1 MKEYIVIAHSE
12 ADIDSVHD
20 DLIVNTSFNTAVNQS
35 TVPTRAVGVA
45 NAREGMPVM
54 THYYLTDSEAVK
66 LAKDPRVAAVHVPPT
81 YTSRTPHAIP
91 KALVPLNA
99 IQRPVAYNN
108 VIGNFNRNGILDSYN
123 VNWGLRRTSLPAPES
138 VIGNTYNYDRAGA
151 GVDIVIMDDG
161 VQPNHP
167 EFMDSTGVSR
177 VQTIDW
183 FKASGVPGK
192 MPIHHYNTDCSL
204 GGGEHGTH
212 VAGIAAGKT
221 YGYAKSARI
230 YSLRVF
236 GDASERV
243 PDDLHFDLLLGW
255 HQRKPVDPNTG
266 VKRPTVLNM
275 SWGYAWYY
283 SNESFAPDVATIAST
298 NYRGSVR
305 NYNTPQRRN
314 INYGQVYEMH
324 GFRVTSEDVA
334 CQMCE
339 NAGIIVIRSA
349 GNSRHKIDVPNGA
362 DYNNFYT
369 IGATWAG
376 YIPAGNPIYYHRG
389 PSPMSAN
396 AIVVSSVKDTTVI
409 NNSTLMEQ
417 IDYYSERGPGCAVAA
432 PGTNI
437 TSSTSRTTT
446 FPIMLYRYGT
456 QANSTV
462 EHSTKISGT
471 SMAGPQATGVIA
483 LYMANNPTA
492 KAAAV
497 KTWISSMGIKNQIST
512 TTTNNDWANQYALQ
526 GGPNN
531 YLYNPYHNG
540 YTGP

>member
-12 ADIDSVHD
+12 ADIDSVHN
-20 DLIVNTSFNTAVNQS
+20 DLIVNTSFNAAVNQA
-35 TVPTRAVGVA
+35 TVPTREVAVA

-54 THYYLTDSEAVK
+54 THYYLTDSEAAK
-66 LAKDPRVAAVHVPPT
+66 LAKDSRVAAVHMPPT
-81 YTSRTPHAIP
+81 YESRKAHVVP
-91 KALVPLNA
+91 KPLVPLNA
-99 IQRPVAYNN
+99 IQRPVAYNG
-108 VIGNFNRNGILDSYN
+108 VIGNFNRNGLLDSYN
-123 VNWGLRRTSLPAPES
+123 VNWGLRRTSLAAPES
-138 VIGNTYNYDRAGA
+138 VIGSTYNYDRAGV
-151 GVDIVIMDDG
+151 GVDVVIMDDG
-161 VQPNHP
+161 VEPNHP

-192 MPIHHYNTDCSL
+192 MPIHHYNTDYST

-236 GDASERV
+236 GDDTERV
-243 PDDLHFDLLLGW
+243 PDNLHFDLLLGW

-275 SWGYAWYY
+275 SWGYAWAY
-283 SNESFAPDVATIAST
+283 SNDIYAPNVATITST
-298 NYRGSVR
+298 SYRGALR
-305 NYNTPQRRN
+305 NYNSLQRRN
-314 INYGQVYEMH
+314 INYGQVGEMH
-324 GFRVTSEDVA
+324 GTRVVSEDVA

-349 GNSRHKIDVPNGA
+349 GNSSHKIDVPGGP
-362 DYNNFYT
+362 DYNNYYT
-369 IGATWAG
+369 TNDVWAG
-376 YIPAGNPIYYHRG
+376 YIPAGSPIYYHRG
-389 PSPMSAN
+389 TSPSSGN
-396 AIVVSSVKDTTVI
+396 AIIVSAVKDTTVI
-409 NNSTLMEQ
+409 SNSTLKEQ
-417 IDYYSERGPGCAVAA
+417 IDYYSDRGPACAVTA

-437 TSSTSRTTT
+437 TSCTSRSTT
-446 FPIMLYRYGT
+446 FQILTYRYGT
-456 QANSTV
+456 QANSSI
-462 EHSTKISGT
+462 EHSTKLMGT
-471 SMAGPQATGVIA
+471 SMAGPQVAGVVA
-483 LYMANNPTA
+483 LYMSNNPTVKQLAA
-492 KAAAV
+492 KN
-497 KTWISSMGIKNQIST
+497 WIASIGIKNQIAT